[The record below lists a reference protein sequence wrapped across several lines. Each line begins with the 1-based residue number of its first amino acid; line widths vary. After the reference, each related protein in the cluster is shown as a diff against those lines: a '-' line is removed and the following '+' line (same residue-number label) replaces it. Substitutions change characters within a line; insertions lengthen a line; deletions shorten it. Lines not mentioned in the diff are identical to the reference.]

1 MPLTMEEKNRIQEEE
16 TLRMEIR
23 SRMERSRKPL
33 NFDQKF
39 ALFLGMIA
47 VLTALAYWS
56 KHW

>member
-1 MPLTMEEKNRIQEEE
+1 MEEKNRILDEE

>member
-1 MPLTMEEKNRIQEEE
+1 MPLTPEEKIRILEEE

-23 SRMERSRKPL
+23 SRLERSRKPL

-39 ALFLGMIA
+39 ALFLGMLA

-56 KHW
+56 KSW